1 MGVFGKSNAKKQPS
15 GTTTI
20 AEGTKIVG
28 EISVNGKL
36 HIDGEAEGK
45 IKIDDNISIGKKGKV
60 KGEIFAGKITIT
72 GEFEGSIESNI
83 VEILSGGKVVGKI
96 VCEDLIIEQKGIFIG
111 ESLKKDE
118 SLPVTIEQNK
128 HKKLES
134 KEVKMQNS

>member
-111 ESLKKDE
+111 ESLRKDKPSTSATDIKKVKKAE
-118 SLPVTIEQNK
+118 PRSEQNTK
-128 HKKLES
+128 
-134 KEVKMQNS
+134 